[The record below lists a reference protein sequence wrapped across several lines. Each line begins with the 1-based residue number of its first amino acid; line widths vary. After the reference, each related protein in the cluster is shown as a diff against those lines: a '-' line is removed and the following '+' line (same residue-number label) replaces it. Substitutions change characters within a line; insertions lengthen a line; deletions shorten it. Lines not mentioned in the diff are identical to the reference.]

1 MVKIIKRLTDKKYLQ
16 SLEDDIWVD
25 DMKQSYTM
33 TYRECES
40 VKEILLETYTQ
51 DQIVEIVDMSKS
63 KPLTK
68 EEVKELRGLL
78 KNK

>member
-40 VKEILLETYTQ
+40 AKEILLETYTQ

>member
-25 DMKQSYTM
+25 DVKQSYAM

-40 VKEILLETYTQ
+40 AKETLLETYTQ
-51 DQIVEIVDMSKS
+51 DQIVEIADMSKS

-68 EEVKELRGLL
+68 EEIKELRGLL
-78 KNK
+78 KK